1 MTPIAG
7 KLSDIYGKKKVL
19 LIIMATYTIGVTLG
33 GLAFSFSFLLIA
45 RTIQGVGLSMFPIAF
60 GIIRSQFPP
69 QKLAVAQGIFIST
82 FARWICSGFSS
93 RRTNSQLPWVACNFF
108 SILPIAVALIV
119 MVNRLIYGSSE
130 EQESKSKLDFD
141 YCCVLCVY
149 KFLLENNAKEIHM
162 VSGLSIFD

>member
-1 MTPIAG
+1 
-7 KLSDIYGKKKVL
+7 
-19 LIIMATYTIGVTLG
+19 
-33 GLAFSFSFLLIA
+33 
-45 RTIQGVGLSMFPIAF
+45 
-60 GIIRSQFPP
+60 
-69 QKLAVAQGIFIST
+69 
-82 FARWICSGFSS
+82 
-93 RRTNSQLPWVACNFF
+93 FF